1 LSGLT
6 GLSDRERTIAD
17 RIHRLGQSRRNFS
30 PPLEEFWTA
39 DGLLWMTNGTA
50 VPCEAAAAWYPD
62 ERAYSEFI
70 DLGGSD

>member
-1 LSGLT
+1 
-6 GLSDRERTIAD
+6 
-17 RIHRLGQSRRNFS
+17 
-30 PPLEEFWTA
+30 
-39 DGLLWMTNGTA
+39 MTNGTA